1 MNRDR
6 LSLRQLLVTAFTG
19 GLAPA
24 AAAAGRSWQGALLA
38 LPVLLLAGWGLSA
51 LAPRWARLEGKPAG
65 KALHILYMVWGAALL
80 SRGLARCAGRVA
92 RVGGSGESERVWL
105 VLLLAAL
112 LIWAVSGKP
121 AAFFRGAEIFYLG
134 MAAAAAALLVWGAF
148 RVKPEYLAVPTESM
162 WSGFLSAMET
172 GGTFLFAL
180 PYMNRT
186 AADPEGA
193 RRTAGWLGA
202 LALTAALAGLVT
214 AGVLSPAVAAESEEP
229 FFLMT
234 ATLGRSARIEGLAS
248 ALWLLA
254 DVTYLGLLAECWNLR
269 ETGRSF
275 GPPICVCIGVVLIFL
290 GAPEGLPAV
299 FWGAGASAVV
309 AATVLV
315 LLAAGE
321 NSG

>member
-1 MNRDR
+1 MNRGR

-24 AAAAGRSWQGALLA
+24 AAAAGRSWQGTLLA

-51 LAPRWARLEGKPAG
+51 LAPRCARLEGKPAG
-65 KALHILYMVWGAALL
+65 RALHILYMVWGAALL

-92 RVGGSGESERVWL
+92 RVGGSEESERVWL

-134 MAAAAAALLVWGAF
+134 MAAAAAAL
-148 RVKPEYLAVPTESM
+148 PEYLAVPAENM

-172 GGTFLFAL
+172 GGTFLFVL
-180 PYMNRT
+180 PYINRT
-186 AADPEGA
+186 AADPEGV

-202 LALTAALAGLVT
+202 LALITALASLVT

-269 ETGRSF
+269 ESGRSL
-275 GPPICVCIGVVLIFL
+275 GPAICVCVGVVLIFL
-290 GAPEGLPAV
+290 GVPEGLPAV
-299 FWGAGASAVV
+299 FWGAGTAAV
-309 AATVLV
+309 AAAAALIL
-315 LLAAGE
+315 LLADK

>member
-1 MNRDR
+1 MNRGR

-24 AAAAGRSWQGALLA
+24 AAAAGRSWQGTLLA

-51 LAPRWARLEGKPAG
+51 LAPRCARLEGKPAG
-65 KALHILYMVWGAALL
+65 RALHILYMVWGAALL

-92 RVGGSGESERVWL
+92 RVGGSEESERVWL

-134 MAAAAAALLVWGAF
+134 MAAAAAAL
-148 RVKPEYLAVPTESM
+148 PEYLAVPAENM

-172 GGTFLFAL
+172 GGTFLFVL
-180 PYMNRT
+180 PYINRT
-186 AADPEGA
+186 AADPEGV

-202 LALTAALAGLVT
+202 LALITALASLVT

-269 ETGRSF
+269 ESGRSL
-275 GPPICVCIGVVLIFL
+275 GPAICVCVGVVLIFL
-290 GAPEGLPAV
+290 GVPEGLPAV
-299 FWGAGASAVV
+299 FWGAGTAAV
-309 AATVLV
+309 AAATALIL
-315 LLAAGE
+315 LLADK